1 MEDIQKLIEET
12 FTESDWDYFY
22 HSDANEV
29 VEKAFR
35 AGYEAAKK
43 QDGETVGKMID
54 ELEAKLKRAED
65 NLAAIAD
72 VFVNAP
78 TMRLEAKKCL
88 EFINPEKYGKKY
100 GIAPYT
106 P

>member
-1 MEDIQKLIEET
+1 MEEDKGFWGRTCARQSIKIE
-12 FTESDWDYFY
+12 
-22 HSDANEV
+22 
-29 VEKAFR
+29 
-35 AGYEAAKK
+35 
-43 QDGETVGKMID
+43 

-65 NLAAIAD
+65 NLVAIAD

-88 EFINPEKYGKKY
+88 EYINPEKYGKKY